1 MPDKWGRPTMD
12 DGLGLLTDIHSLRS
26 RSIRNKALK
35 DEEQEKQFIN
45 ASIEALR
52 TGPEATETFVKK
64 AQEDGTMD
72 WGAMYKASGQYYQA
86 LSADVNFQRNQM
98 ALDIAKANEKRKENY
113 ALVNAIGMKPIA
125 EVNDRD
131 LERLAHIVVSSPANT
146 GMSIDKN
153 SISLDKKT
161 GVVSFVMRDN
171 AGNEEKYTRPWDVA
185 LSEASSICTPDDK
198 QSEINAALRAMAIR
212 EYNAE
217 QMQNPKILTDSEGNV
232 AYQYAVKDKYGRD
245 MTYAID
251 GKTNKILSFS
261 GSYDDMSDNFKQN
274 YLPPE
279 QAKNLPKTL
288 GRKWRTTESVKEETS
303 AREARRAMDAV
314 GKESWEDKNKR
325 YKMALDFFDL
335 KSSGGDADGLIPP
348 GEGTEENAI
357 RQAYN
362 AYHKYN
368 RTPPANDMERVEY
381 DNARTVVSLYE
392 ELRGNAPRELTR
404 LPAPE
409 EITPEYVKNTFS
421 KLTDEEQ
428 ETAFKYASPEQQAAF
443 IEAMQKQQPSDT
455 AGTPVSTGPTST
467 TLRTA
472 RKLSSWERAR
482 QTAGDVWDK
491 LLRKPDPRIGPLT
504 EEDYAAFKPAQSKE
518 RIAPAQQE
526 RRIVEEGNINL
537 KNRPIVVNKDGS
549 ISTVRTISIG
559 TDKGEVLI
567 PTVSDDGRIM
577 SNEEAIEQYQKTGKH
592 FGIFKTPEDATAY
605 AERLHEDQ
613 EKQSLQPEPVKLNY
627 NDKRQLDAICN
638 QVAKENKNLSDEEVF
653 EIGYERFLKN
663 KRAAEKQAE
672 EYVEGIKQK
681 VKNVV
686 NAPGAVKEWVQER
699 TPKREPMPFQPT
711 NKWTRYLER

>member
-467 TLRTA
+467 TA
-472 RKLSSWERAR
+472 EPLS
-482 QTAGDVWDK
+482 QTPGTQAG
-491 LLRKPDPRIGPLT
+491 
-504 EEDYAAFKPAQSKE
+504 SK
-518 RIAPAQQE
+518 
-526 RRIVEEGNINL
+526 
-537 KNRPIVVNKDGS
+537 
-549 ISTVRTISIG
+549 
-559 TDKGEVLI
+559 
-567 PTVSDDGRIM
+567 
-577 SNEEAIEQYQKTGKH
+577 
-592 FGIFKTPEDATAY
+592 
-605 AERLHEDQ
+605 
-613 EKQSLQPEPVKLNY
+613 QPEPVKLNY

-638 QVAKENKNLSDEEVF
+638 QVAKENKNLSDDEVF